1 MGLVFTEV
9 PSLTLIGRQA
19 SFIERVGAIAG
30 ELIAPRSAPPERP
43 RELEVIGHRGD
54 VRAAAENTL
63 AGCVSAIER
72 GADGV
77 EVDVCVT
84 RDGHVVLC
92 HDRDPNEAQAIA
104 RQMNGERLLFVPCA
118 PAPGSELRKP
128 VSELTLE
135 ELRKSHGY
143 RPTDDSQAAE
153 QGLATL
159 GELCI
164 WASSEPRARSLMFDV
179 KLNERELAC
188 VEPLLT
194 SLRAA
199 FERHAGLKR
208 RKCRLLCGQRE
219 VYALLRS
226 ELEVL
231 RELHYL
237 ELVPDFE
244 LGGAVEVARELG
256 AREVSIGI
264 TRRRLWLE
272 ARRDI
277 VLALEARR
285 AGRLDSVCVWGAN
298 DERSLRR
305 VIRLGVDTVLTDEIA
320 LARKL
325 VTDAQIGGAF
335 TRATNVEA

>member
-1 MGLVFTEV
+1 LTEV
-9 PSLTLIGRQA
+9 GGLTLIGRQS
-19 SFIERVGAIAG
+19 SFIERVTAVAA
-30 ELIAPRSAPPERP
+30 ESIAPRRAPPEPP
-43 RELEVIGHRGD
+43 RALEVIGHRGD

-63 AGCVSAIER
+63 AGCASAIER

-84 RDGHVVLC
+84 RDGHVVLF

-104 RQMNGERLLFVPCA
+104 RQMNGERLLFVPSA
-118 PAPGSELRKP
+118 PAPGSELRRP

-143 RPTDDSQAAE
+143 RPAGNSQAAE
-153 QGLATL
+153 QGVATL

-179 KLNERELAC
+179 KLNERELGR

-208 RKCRLLCGQRE
+208 RKCRILCGQQE
-219 VYALLRS
+219 VCATLRC
-226 ELEVL
+226 ELEARRDL
-231 RELHYL
+231 AHLK
-237 ELVPDFE
+237 LVPDFE
-244 LGGAVEVARELG
+244 LGGVVEVARELG
-256 AREVSIGI
+256 APEVSIGI

-272 ARRDI
+272 VRRDI

-285 AGRLDSVCVWGAN
+285 AGWLESVCVWGAN

-305 VIRLGVDTVLTDEIA
+305 VIGLGVDSVVTDEIA

-325 VTDAQIGGAF
+325 VTDAQVGGAF
-335 TRATNVEA
+335 TRATNAEA